1 MVTPWNDDPPG
12 SIRVIEANASAL
24 ILDIVHAAPSRN
36 VPSIAIAQAWHRELY
51 RGVPLPVPYY
61 AGEVRDDDPRFPELI
76 GYEVQ
81 VGGSPV
87 APASLVPGELAR
99 FETSLRLAVANLDAA
114 VPVGAA
120 LGSTELMAVLRLI
133 ALVHGEWVR
142 IHPFAN
148 GNGRTARVWANWV
161 ATRYGLEAFVQL
173 KPRPAQLLYAGAAAA
188 SMRGDH
194 SAMVVAL
201 HSMLRDHLLAQKP
214 SP

>member
-1 MVTPWNDDPPG
+1 LVTPWNDDAPG
-12 SIRVIEANASAL
+12 YERVIEANASAL
-24 ILDIVHAAPSRN
+24 ILDIVRAAPSR
-36 VPSIAIAQAWHRELY
+36 VGPSVAMAQAWHRVLY
-51 RGVPLPVPYY
+51 RGVPLPVPYF
-61 AGEVRDDDPRFPELI
+61 AGEVRDSDPRFPELI

-81 VGGSPV
+81 VGSSPG
-87 APASLVPGELAR
+87 APASLVPGDLAR
-99 FETSLRLAVANLDAA
+99 FETSLRMAVANLDGA
-114 VPVGAA
+114 VPVGAP

-194 SAMVVAL
+194 GAMVVAL
-201 HSMLRDHLLAQKP
+201 HSMLRDYLLAHTP

>member
-1 MVTPWNDDPPG
+1 LVTPWNDDPPG
-12 SIRVIEANASAL
+12 SERVIEANASAL
-24 ILDIVHAAPSRN
+24 ILDIVRAAPSRI
-36 VPSIAIAQAWHRELY
+36 VPSVAMAQAWHRALY

-61 AGEVRDDDPRFPELI
+61 AGEVRDSDPRFPELI

-81 VGGSPV
+81 VGSLPGV
-87 APASLVPGELAR
+87 PASLVPGELVR
-99 FETSLRLAVANLDAA
+99 FETSLRLAVANLDGG
-114 VPVGAA
+114 VPVGTP

-148 GNGRTARVWANWV
+148 GNGRTARVWANWI

-173 KPRPAQLLYAGAAAA
+173 KSRPAQLLYAGASAA

-201 HSMLRDHLLAQKP
+201 HSMLRDHLLAHTP
-214 SP
+214 NP

>member
-81 VGGSPV
+81 VGGSPG

-148 GNGRTARVWANWV
+148 GNGRTARVWGNWV

-201 HSMLRDHLLAQKP
+201 HSMLRDHLLAQTP